1 MKQYLNETHKEVL
14 LSALEKYLNDATEKR
29 HMFDYLM
36 DKAIETGEVPE
47 EVRGLYANADVFRHH
62 MADLSEIQL
71 SRQETAA
78 ELYGKISVGETTINF
93 DETELAEF

>member
-1 MKQYLNETHKEVL
+1 MKQQLNETHKELL
-14 LSALEKYLNDATEKR
+14 LSALEKFINDATEKR
-29 HMFDYLM
+29 HMFDHLM

-47 EVRGLYANADVFRHH
+47 EVRGLYANVDVFRHH

-71 SRQETAA
+71 SRQETAS

-93 DETELAEF
+93 DEAELAEF